1 LIGLNADDIARLEES
16 RMPSALVI
24 VRAPSAGTVVSKFV
38 YEGQYVQTSDRL
50 FEIGDLT
57 HMWFLFDA
65 YEQDVPWLHVGQRL
79 EITTRAVPGEV
90 IAHAHRI
97 YRPELQ
103 RNLAHDQGSRRP
115 AQSPLQR
122 RGEPH
127 RIPHR
132 ALAEAR
138 VLIESAAV
146 LTAPRSAVLDVGLGP
161 IAYVEQGHG
170 RYGQRALQLG
180 RRGDALVEV
189 LDGLKENEKVV
200 TTGALLLDAQ
210 AQLSREANRPSPA
223 ATPKASPPPPADAA
237 LADPLTVL
245 ANAAIEAAAAL
256 ASDDFARYQRVF
268 PQLAPAG
275 APFSRVPSITSGDSL
290 KAARRSFE
298 PWSTAVAD
306 LLAPQRAALGVK
318 IFQCPMAPV
327 LGKGRWVQRNQ
338 PLRNPFFGS
347 AMANCG
353 EELPVINW
361 VIKWSLENRF
371 AVLCATLLLFGWG
384 VFAVRTR
391 AGGRD
396 SRPVGEPGHRLR
408 RLGGTQPREVED
420 QVTYPLSV
428 NLQGLAGVRTVRATS
443 MFGFSLIT
451 VIFEDRLDNYFARTR
466 VLERLNYLGNV
477 LPAGVTPRLGP
488 DATGLGWVYQYYLEG
503 HLRKRRP
510 RVAARAAGLFRPLP
524 TRGGTRRR
532 RGRKRRRVRAP
543 VAGRGL
549 VAAPEAVR
557 RLAGAGV

>member
-1 LIGLNADDIARLEES
+1 MDLVAARNSAEGSLGPGVVALSPSSITAIGVETTLVTRQPLVRTLRVTGRIDDDDTRHRILAARVPGRIEKLGINYLGAEVAAGATLATIYSPEMLTAQRVYLERLKAGGAAYSAAELSAAREQLQLLGLNADDIARLEES
-16 RMPSALVI
+16 RTPSALVI

-65 YEQDVPWLHVGQRL
+65 YEQDVPWLHVGQQL

-90 IAHAHRI
+90 IRTRI
-97 YRPELQ
+97 EFIDPNFSET
-103 RNLAHDQGSRRP
+103 SRTTKVRAALP
-115 AQSPLQR
+115 NPHYSVG
-122 RGEPH
+122 GEPH

-161 IAYVEQGHG
+161 IAYVDLGHG
-170 RYGQRALQLG
+170 RYDQRALQLG

-223 ATPKASPPPPADAA
+223 ATPKPSPPPRAGAA

-245 ANAAIEAAAAL
+245 ADAAIEAAAAL
-256 ASDDFARYQRVF
+256 ASDDFARYQRIF

-275 APFSRVPSITSGDSL
+275 APFKQLPSITSGDSL

-306 LLAPQRAALGVK
+306 LLRPQRAALGVK

-353 EELPVINW
+353 EELP
-361 VIKWSLENRF
+361 
-371 AVLCATLLLFGWG
+371 
-384 VFAVRTR
+384 
-391 AGGRD
+391 
-396 SRPVGEPGHRLR
+396 
-408 RLGGTQPREVED
+408 
-420 QVTYPLSV
+420 
-428 NLQGLAGVRTVRATS
+428 
-443 MFGFSLIT
+443 
-451 VIFEDRLDNYFARTR
+451 
-466 VLERLNYLGNV
+466 
-477 LPAGVTPRLGP
+477 
-488 DATGLGWVYQYYLEG
+488 
-503 HLRKRRP
+503 
-510 RVAARAAGLFRPLP
+510 
-524 TRGGTRRR
+524 
-532 RGRKRRRVRAP
+532 
-543 VAGRGL
+543 
-549 VAAPEAVR
+549 
-557 RLAGAGV
+557 